1 MIRFTHVKGR
11 SAGRTALALLAVF
24 ALLLSACAG
33 TDADTDT
40 ATDTDTAADTDADT
54 DTDDADAEASLPEGT
69 LRIGNWQWLEEGR
82 GDDLWE
88 AVSGYEEENPNA
100 TLEQEATPFGD
111 YADTLNTQMGS
122 GLGPDVFVVLDNQF
136 VVLQDAGLLEP
147 LDDVVAGAELN
158 ASNDVMNIDGAQ
170 MGVTWEQVSY
180 ALIGNRNLM
189 EQAGIDELP
198 TTVDEL
204 IEAGEQ
210 IQESTDADGFAV
222 RHRIAE
228 FAGWSADFPNWT
240 LGYGGQ
246 WSDGEQLTIDSP
258 ENVEGVE
265 AFKQVYDSGIMPIG
279 DDAST
284 FRNKFQENSL
294 GMMIDNSGATLSF
307 TSGGQIT
314 GQDIVAGPLPFPA
327 PGVHQKL
334 ILAVNAN
341 SENTELAKDFIRWF
355 LTEEG
360 QTRIRPP
367 LGASTLATD
376 VPLPDDF
383 VAEHPWAEA
392 YVEIGESSQTLL
404 IEGFEL
410 RTMDIYQTIME
421 AVERVVTQD
430 VPADEALGQ
439 AQSQLE

>member
-1 MIRFTHVKGR
+1 MIRYTQAKR
-11 SAGRTALALLAVF
+11 RTACRTAVALMGVS
-24 ALLLSACAG
+24 ALLLSACGGADDDAA
-33 TDADTDT
+33 TDAATET
-40 ATDTDTAADTDADT
+40 ATDASSADSDGGSA
-54 DTDDADAEASLPEGT
+54 LPEGT
-69 LRIGNWQWLEEGR
+69 ITVADWQWLEEGR
-82 GDDLWE
+82 GDDLWD
-88 AVSGYEEENPNA
+88 AVSGYEDANPNA
-100 TLEQEATPFGD
+100 TLKQEATPYGE

-147 LDDVVAGAELN
+147 LNDVVADAPLN
-158 ASNDVMNIDGAQ
+158 ASNDMMNIDGDQ
-170 MGVTWEQVSY
+170 FGVTWEAVSY

-189 EQAGIDELP
+189 DEAGVDELP

-204 IEAGEQ
+204 IEAGQ
-210 IQESTDADGFAV
+210 MIQENTDADGFAV

-228 FAGWSADFPNWT
+228 FAGWSADFQNWVM
-240 LGYGGQ
+240 GYGGA
-246 WSDGEQLTIDSP
+246 WSDGEQLTIDRE
-258 ENVEGVE
+258 ENVQGVE
-265 AFKQVYDSGIMPIG
+265 AFKRVYDSGIMPIG

-284 FRNKFQENSL
+284 FRNKFRENAL

-314 GQDIVAGPLPFPA
+314 GQDIVAGPLPFPE
-327 PGVHQKL
+327 PGVNQKL

-341 SENTELAKDFIRWF
+341 SENPELAKDFIRWF

-376 VPLPDDF
+376 VPLPADF
-383 VAEHPWAEA
+383 AQEHPWAEA
-392 YVEIGESSQTLL
+392 YVALGEESKSIL

-410 RTMDIYQTIME
+410 DTQDYYQTIME
-421 AVERVVTQD
+421 AVERVVTED
-430 VPADEALGQ
+430 VPAQEALSQ
-439 AQSQLE
+439 AQEQLAQ